1 MTPELFI
8 TRHNHLVDPFV
19 HVWAWQIPVYLF
31 LGGWVA
37 GNMILT
43 GYFMLGGRHT
53 RRSPLLSA
61 LPGLS
66 LVLLSLG
73 MLSLFLDLEHK
84 RYVWRLYTTFQWTSP
99 MSWGSWILLLVYP
112 VLVLTWLVRP
122 PTLLEDLSEAVER
135 VTTAL
140 QGRRDVVRL
149 IAITSMV
156 LGVALGVYTG
166 VLLSSLG
173 ARPLWNSGVLGV
185 LFLASGVSAAA
196 AFAHLV
202 THSPDERTLTVRIDN
217 VVLASELGILGLF
230 LLGLLAG
237 SAPQAEAA
245 RLFLGGPYTAPFW
258 VFVIGLGIV
267 IPLLLQVLASRRL
280 IRHTPI
286 APVMVMA
293 GGLALRWI
301 IVSAGQVSHWA
312 HGAMRMH

>member
-8 TRHNHLVDPFV
+8 TRHNELIDPFMR
-19 HVWAWQIPVYLF
+19 VWSWQIPIYLF

-73 MLSLFLDLEHK
+73 MLALFLDLEHK

-112 VLVLTWLVRP
+112 VLVMTWLVRP
-122 PTLLEDLSEAVER
+122 PTLLEDLSQVVER
-135 VTTAL
+135 ITTTL
-140 QGRRDVVRL
+140 QGRRDIVRL
-149 IAITSMV
+149 IGITSMV

-166 VLLSSLG
+166 VLLSSLV
-173 ARPLWNSGVLGV
+173 ARPLWNSGILGV

-202 THSPDERTLTVRIDN
+202 THSPDERALTVRIDN
-217 VVLASELGILGLF
+217 VVLASELGILALF
-230 LLGLLAG
+230 LFGLLAG
-237 SAPQAEAA
+237 SAPQVEAA
-245 RLFLGGPYTAPFW
+245 RLLLGGPYTAPFW
-258 VFVIGLGIV
+258 VLVVALGIV
-267 IPLLLQVLASRRL
+267 IPLIIQVLAARHL
-280 IRHTPI
+280 VQHTPI
-286 APVMVMA
+286 APIMVMA
-293 GGLALRWI
+293 GGLALRFV
-301 IVSAGQVSHWA
+301 IVAAGQVSHWPPGTLRI
-312 HGAMRMH
+312 H